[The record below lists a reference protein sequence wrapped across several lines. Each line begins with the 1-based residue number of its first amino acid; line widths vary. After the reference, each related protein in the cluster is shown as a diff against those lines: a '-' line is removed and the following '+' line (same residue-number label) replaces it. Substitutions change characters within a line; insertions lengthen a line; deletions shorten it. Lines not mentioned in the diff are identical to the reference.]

1 MKLLKIIFVLL
12 VAFVFAFEVLL
23 FATQK
28 TYINRTL
35 WLTIFSGKTNPD
47 IDELNLFPSNTIAAG
62 KPQAWPMSSLY
73 NKQEPNAQLQK
84 AMESY
89 QTVAFV
95 VIKNDSVLYEKYW
108 ENYSD
113 SSNINSFSMAK
124 SITALLIGCAIK
136 EGLIKSVNDPVSQ
149 YINVFKQDGLA
160 AITIKHL
167 LTMSSGLDFKENYA
181 SPLAWPA
188 EAYYGSDV
196 NALTLKQSL
205 PLTTPG
211 KIWFYKGG
219 DTQLLGI
226 ILKKVTG
233 KTVAAYASE
242 KLWQPIGAERAA
254 YWSLD
259 DNGMEKVSCCWYTN
273 AKDFARIA
281 KLMLNCGKWNDVQL
295 IDSSY
300 VAEAITPA
308 PLVDEQGNP
317 SLQYGFQ
324 WWLMNYKNQPVFYAR
339 GIRGQYIFALPQL
352 NTIVVRLGHKRA
364 KKEGHNLPADIY
376 VYLDAAMQMVQK

>member
-136 EGLIKSVNDPVSQ
+136 EGLIND
-149 YINVFKQDGLA
+149 Y
-160 AITIKHL
+160 
-167 LTMSSGLDFKENYA
+167 
-181 SPLAWPA
+181 
-188 EAYYGSDV
+188 
-196 NALTLKQSL
+196 
-205 PLTTPG
+205 
-211 KIWFYKGG
+211 
-219 DTQLLGI
+219 
-226 ILKKVTG
+226 
-233 KTVAAYASE
+233 
-242 KLWQPIGAERAA
+242 
-254 YWSLD
+254 
-259 DNGMEKVSCCWYTN
+259 
-273 AKDFARIA
+273 
-281 KLMLNCGKWNDVQL
+281 
-295 IDSSY
+295 
-300 VAEAITPA
+300 
-308 PLVDEQGNP
+308 
-317 SLQYGFQ
+317 
-324 WWLMNYKNQPVFYAR
+324 
-339 GIRGQYIFALPQL
+339 
-352 NTIVVRLGHKRA
+352 
-364 KKEGHNLPADIY
+364 
-376 VYLDAAMQMVQK
+376 